1 MDCTV
6 KKCCDVSECCGF
18 ARLVVIALCH
28 CFKRVSW
35 GERGDVLVAENK
47 VQQIE
52 E

>member
-1 MDCTV
+1 M

-18 ARLVVIALCH
+18 SRLVVIALCIVSSM
-28 CFKRVSW
+28 FVGGGGRV
-35 GERGDVLVAENK
+35 DVLVAENK